1 MCVRRSRAPRATCAG
16 GPWPTVQAPGL
27 TILSDA
33 PFSASALPYATAD
46 LDVSN
51 FPPQQHS
58 GTLTARDATFVNFDL
73 RQSGLGCI
81 DSWGQLPEERFRV
94 PYGDYT
100 FRFLLR
106 PTVK

>member
-1 MCVRRSRAPRATCAG
+1 MC
-16 GPWPTVQAPGL
+16 
-27 TILSDA
+27 I
-33 PFSASALPYATAD
+33 
-46 LDVSN
+46 
-51 FPPQQHS
+51 
-58 GTLTARDATFVNFDL
+58 RDSFDL

-106 PTVK
+106 PTIK